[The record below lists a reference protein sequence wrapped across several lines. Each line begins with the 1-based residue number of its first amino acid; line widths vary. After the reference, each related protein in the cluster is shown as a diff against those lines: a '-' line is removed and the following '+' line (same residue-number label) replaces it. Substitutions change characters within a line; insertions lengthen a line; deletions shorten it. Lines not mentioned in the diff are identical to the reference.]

1 MERRKRSI
9 ETPQRI
15 VSMISNLYPL
25 FLAHFPVDD
34 EKSWFDFDAR
44 RFGASS
50 SSFVNTCTGK
60 RGGRSTVRDCT
71 RSQITDIRPIND
83 VLPSMPSIIRL
94 RAISRVI
101 ACTMNRS
108 LLKKKGERE
117 GEKRKNHPANCV
129 TTRLRNR
136 RGRKYFF
143 FRGGISSRLNSIRSV
158 SLRLL
163 II

>member
-1 MERRKRSI
+1 MERKKRAS
-9 ETPQRI
+9 PRI
-15 VSMISNLYPL
+15 VSTISNLYPL

-108 LLKKKGERE
+108 LLKKKKGEGGGKAEKSSCKLRYDTIAKSTRE
-117 GEKRKNHPANCV
+117 KI
-129 TTRLRNR
+129 
-136 RGRKYFF
+136 FF
-143 FRGGISSRLNSIRSV
+143 FSGGELAV
-158 SLRLL
+158 D
-163 II
+163 

>member
-25 FLAHFPVDD
+25 FLAHLLVD
-34 EKSWFDFDAR
+34 EGKSWFDFDAR

-108 LLKKKGERE
+108 LLKKKSGKIILQIALRHDCEIDE
-117 GEKRKNHPANCV
+117 GENI
-129 TTRLRNR
+129 
-136 RGRKYFF
+136 FF
-143 FRGGISSRLNSIRSV
+143 SGGELAV
-158 SLRLL
+158 D
-163 II
+163 

>member
-1 MERRKRSI
+1 MERKKRAS
-9 ETPQRI
+9 PRI
-15 VSMISNLYPL
+15 VSTISNLYPL
-25 FLAHFPVDD
+25 FLAHLLVD
-34 EKSWFDFDAR
+34 EGKSWFDFDAR

-108 LLKKKGERE
+108 LLKKKKGEGGGKAEKSSCKLRYDTIAKSTRE
-117 GEKRKNHPANCV
+117 KI
-129 TTRLRNR
+129 
-136 RGRKYFF
+136 FF
-143 FRGGISSRLNSIRSV
+143 FSGGELAV
-158 SLRLL
+158 D
-163 II
+163 